1 MLYKSCVEYF
11 QIFSLHGCI
20 FIYIYVYLFFI
31 IWGQKLSSKG
41 KFFIIIYNFPHK
53 LIYFPKSAK
62 KTIYHSA
69 QTSKLYGKQ
78 FLFDKKKY
86 TPGLPPPPLIIL
98 RLQHP
103 PQACH
108 KINHALGHLI
118 SPFHPI
124 LISKPSLIYLTYTLD
139 NTK

>member
-1 MLYKSCVEYF
+1 MCW
-11 QIFSLHGCI
+11 IFSNFFTPWCI

-31 IWGQKLSSKG
+31 IWGQKLSTKG
-41 KFFIIIYNFPHK
+41 KFFIFIHNFPHK

-62 KTIYHSA
+62 KKIYHSA

-78 FLFDKKKY
+78 FLLTKKNTLLGY
-86 TPGLPPPPLIIL
+86 PPPLIIL

-108 KINHALGHLI
+108 KINHALDHLI

-124 LISKPSLIYLTYTLD
+124 LISKPSLIYLTYSLD
-139 NTK
+139 NTKWIF